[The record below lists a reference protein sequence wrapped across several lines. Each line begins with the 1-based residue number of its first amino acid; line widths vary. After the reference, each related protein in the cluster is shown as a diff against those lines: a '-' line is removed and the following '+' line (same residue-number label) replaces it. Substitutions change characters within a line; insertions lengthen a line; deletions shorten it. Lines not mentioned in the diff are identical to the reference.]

1 MDAVVRYPVPIHRQ
15 PAFADHRFG
24 GPFPHTDHQATATVC
39 LPIRPDLTG
48 DDIDY
53 VTATLH
59 HASNIGQETHP

>member
-1 MDAVVRYPVPIHRQ
+1 M
-15 PAFADHRFG
+15 
-24 GPFPHTDHQATATVC
+24 C